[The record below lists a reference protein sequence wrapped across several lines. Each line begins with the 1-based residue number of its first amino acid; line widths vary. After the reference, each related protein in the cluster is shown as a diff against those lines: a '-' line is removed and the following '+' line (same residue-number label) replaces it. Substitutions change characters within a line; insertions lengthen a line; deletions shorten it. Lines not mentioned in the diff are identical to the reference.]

1 MKVGLSLI
9 LLAISYTSSLV
20 FNILHFSFFTDTE
33 IDSAQ
38 GGCTSSEEQ
47 PSSNEDDAI
56 ERPKTPTG
64 RQSKSRI
71 WKYMSLIDI
80 RRLKCNIC
88 DKSFKFNNS
97 TTSHMTHLLRK
108 HPTVVDFSSPE
119 QSEKSAGSSEAQN
132 NSISK
137 KRKKDIT
144 RALTKI
150 ITVDM
155 RPPHMMKGTGFRSA
169 MKVIEPNYVV
179 PHPTTFTR
187 TYVPEA
193 YQELKKI
200 VLEKLKD
207 AIHLN
212 LSTDLWTD
220 NFRKIAYI
228 TIVAHFITSKW
239 KCRRYALS
247 TRAFLDD
254 HTGENIRRDLQHAVD
269 EFKLKD
275 IDATPTLVCDQ
286 GSNVLL
292 AGRLMR
298 WFQINCAAHV
308 FNLAI
313 ASDGFKRIPTIM
325 RLLKKC
331 QDIALFLQFKSAQ
344 VSSAQGE
351 IRQLLEN
358 MPVEFTD
365 HCYFEEDVSIPSSAI
380 KKDNVTR
387 WNSKC
392 TMIESILKNRQVIRH
407 LLVEFHKI
415 DLLLSDGE
423 IYFLKCLLKFL
434 LPFKTCTDLLQ
445 GDHYPTIS
453 LVLPMLE
460 RLSLSEE
467 DPVDVNSEEEGRMAE
482 DIDSLMSDF
491 AMFKENVRKSI
502 KTRFERSEN
511 PVYTLASALD
521 PRWKGTRHFIT
532 SEQEFITAIN
542 NFEKALKERMVIG
555 RPSSSANHRD
565 FPIIPQPIQPSSS
578 NATSI
583 NQKKKKESSVAK
595 LLGGLLDSRTIPI
608 ENDALKKEIAFYL
621 STPFI
626 TKEDLESFDLLKW
639 WKDHEKQFPLLSVV
653 ARKVLGIPATSA
665 CCERIFSKSGNVVSS
680 LRANISPQNV
690 DMTIFIAVNDQ

>member
-1 MKVGLSLI
+1 
-9 LLAISYTSSLV
+9 
-20 FNILHFSFFTDTE
+20 
-33 IDSAQ
+33 
-38 GGCTSSEEQ
+38 
-47 PSSNEDDAI
+47 
-56 ERPKTPTG
+56 
-64 RQSKSRI
+64 
-71 WKYMSLIDI
+71 
-80 RRLKCNIC
+80 
-88 DKSFKFNNS
+88 
-97 TTSHMTHLLRK
+97 
-108 HPTVVDFSSPE
+108 
-119 QSEKSAGSSEAQN
+119 
-132 NSISK
+132 
-137 KRKKDIT
+137 
-144 RALTKI
+144 
-150 ITVDM
+150 
-155 RPPHMMKGTGFRSA
+155 
-169 MKVIEPNYVV
+169 
-179 PHPTTFTR
+179 
-187 TYVPEA
+187 
-193 YQELKKI
+193 
-200 VLEKLKD
+200 
-207 AIHLN
+207 
-212 LSTDLWTD
+212 
-220 NFRKIAYI
+220 
-228 TIVAHFITSKW
+228 
-239 KCRRYALS
+239 
-247 TRAFLDD
+247 
-254 HTGENIRRDLQHAVD
+254 
-269 EFKLKD
+269 
-275 IDATPTLVCDQ
+275 
-286 GSNVLL
+286 
-292 AGRLMR
+292 
-298 WFQINCAAHV
+298 
-308 FNLAI
+308 
-313 ASDGFKRIPTIM
+313 
-325 RLLKKC
+325 
-331 QDIALFLQFKSAQ
+331 
-344 VSSAQGE
+344 
-351 IRQLLEN
+351 

-392 TMIESILKNRQVIRH
+392 TMIESILKNRQVIRR

-502 KTRFERSEN
+502 ETRFERSEN